1 MFANLLAAPWRA
13 EPFPEPQHSINSWAR
28 SARPEWGPDQPFEDQ
43 NDYRSDASYNPCR
56 KGARKER
63 SGTMRAT
70 QVATTRLTLRVDLGG
85 ERAIGPG
92 KIRLLEAIRDTGSIT
107 KAGIALGMS
116 YRRAWL
122 LVDDMNNCFREPVI
136 VAQAGGSHGGGAA
149 LTPFG
154 TRLIDQYRA
163 IEAEAHSATAS
174 RLRELEAACKGAQET
189 TPAKPH
195 ATPRRRTIAR

>member
-1 MFANLLAAPWRA
+1 
-13 EPFPEPQHSINSWAR
+13 
-28 SARPEWGPDQPFEDQ
+28 
-43 NDYRSDASYNPCR
+43 
-56 KGARKER
+56 
-63 SGTMRAT
+63 MRAT
-70 QVATTRLTLRVDLGG
+70 QVATARLTLRVDLGG

-136 VAQAGGSHGGGAA
+136 AAQAGGSHGGGAA

-163 IEAEAHSATAS
+163 IEAEAHFATAA
-174 RLRELEAACKGAQET
+174 RLRELEAACKRAQET
-189 TPAKPH
+189 T
-195 ATPRRRTIAR
+195 ATKSHVAPRRRTIAR